1 MKFGYT
7 ILYVDDVPATLTAW
21 EQSFGLTR
29 EYLHEDGI
37 YGELSTGETTLS
49 FAEREFGRSH
59 FTDPETRAL
68 FDGRPALFEIG
79 LLTPDVAEAYARA
92 TAAKMTG
99 VGEPVEK
106 PWGQVVAWVRDPN
119 GILVELATPMD
130 DRSRSRLAS

>member
-1 MKFGYT
+1 MKLGYT
-7 ILYVDDVPATLTAW
+7 ILYVDDVPATIASW
-21 EQSFGLTR
+21 EAAFGLSR
-29 EYLHEDGI
+29 AYLHEEGI

-49 FAEREFGRSH
+49 FAAREFGRSH

-79 LLTPDVAEAYARA
+79 LLTPDVAGAYARA
-92 TAAKMTG
+92 TAAGMTA
-99 VGEPVEK
+99 VGAPIEK

-130 DRSRSRLAS
+130 